1 MLGSPKDGVSSPA
14 LGRSLKGQTFTANGG
29 RQGLVV
35 RGMPTFKRESGLP
48 TGLDSNPDAATY
60 GLCDP
65 EQGISSL
72 SLSFPVCKM
81 GVMATPL

>member
-1 MLGSPKDGVSSPA
+1 MV
-14 LGRSLKGQTFTANGG
+14 RS
-29 RQGLVV
+29 
-35 RGMPTFKRESGLP
+35 MPTFKRESGLP

-60 GLCDP
+60 ELCDP